1 MGFKVL
7 IQTEEIEFGKEHG
20 LLQNSGDSVGAIATF
35 FGTVRD
41 VNENRKVESISIEHY
56 SGMTENELTK
66 IINQARGRWKIS
78 AATIIHR
85 VGSLRVGEG
94 IVFVGTASSH
104 RKDAFQSCDFI
115 MDYLKTNAPLW
126 KKETHD
132 RGEDWVS
139 SKESDQVFARSWKKG
154 VPLIEDL

>member
-7 IQTEEIEFGKEHG
+7 IQTEAIDFGKEHG
-20 LLQNSGDSVGAIATF
+20 LLQDSGDSVGAIATF

-41 VNENRKVESISIEHY
+41 FNETRKVESISIEHY
-56 SGMTENELTK
+56 SGMTESELKKILNEAK
-66 IINQARGRWKIS
+66 ARWKIS
-78 AATIIHR
+78 AGTIVHR
-85 VGSLRVGEG
+85 VGKLHVGEG

-126 KKETHD
+126 KKEIRED
-132 RGEDWVS
+132 GEY
-139 SKESDQVFARSWKKG
+139 WKSG
-154 VPLIEDL
+154 LG

>member
-7 IQTEEIEFGKEHG
+7 IQTEAIDFSKEHG
-20 LLQNSGDSVGAIATF
+20 LLQDSGDSVGAIATF

-41 VNENRKVESISIEHY
+41 FNETRKVESISIEHY
-56 SGMTENELTK
+56 SGMTESELKK
-66 IINQARGRWKIS
+66 ILTEAKARWKIS
-78 AATIIHR
+78 AGTIIHR
-85 VGSLRVGEG
+85 VGNLHVGEG

-126 KKETHD
+126 KKERHD
-132 RGEDWVS
+132 GGEDWVS
-139 SKESDQVFARSWKKG
+139 SKESDQIFASSWEKG
-154 VPLIEDL
+154 SH

>member
-1 MGFKVL
+1 MKFKVL
-7 IQTEEIEFGKEHG
+7 VQAETIDLGEEHS
-20 LLQNSGDSVGAIATF
+20 LLQLSSSSVGAIATF
-35 FGTVRD
+35 YGTVRD
-41 VNENRKVESISIEHY
+41 FNDDRKVESISIEHY
-56 SGMTENELTK
+56 SGMTETELKKILNEAK
-66 IINQARGRWKIS
+66 ARWKIA

-85 VGSLRVGEG
+85 IGELKVGEG

-126 KKETHD
+126 KKEKHD

-139 SKESDQVFARSWKKG
+139 SKERDQVFARSWEKRG
-154 VPLIEDL
+154 Y